1 MKIIYHLKYPFSVH
15 SCSEQLEF
23 IYVHK
28 MSLGLCH
35 SDIFLTYKLTINEN
49 WFNPSLNCPQA
60 ICDSSYQ
67 AKQSQTTVSPSY
79 PHVLLRTSLFE
90 IREPWSTS
98 PQKNA
103 WCLSVASLSEFSWF
117 YLPKLVNYTGYF
129 TGSPLAWQIKP
140 KYACFSCKVVPH
152 QL

>member
-1 MKIIYHLKYPFSVH
+1 MFIKCPLGFVILIYFDYQP
-15 SCSEQLEF
+15 
-23 IYVHK
+23 
-28 MSLGLCH
+28 
-35 SDIFLTYKLTINEN
+35 EN
-49 WFNPSLNCPQA
+49 CFNASLNCPQA

-67 AKQSQTTVSPSY
+67 PKQSQITVSPSY

-140 KYACFSCKVVPH
+140 KYFCFPARWFPISCKLVITT
-152 QL
+152 L